1 MYAFGGVPVY
11 LDSDVVFADL
21 EGQGQYAPIALEG
34 LLERV
39 QQGGGGGR

>member
-11 LDSDVVFADL
+11 LDSDVVFADFD
-21 EGQGQYAPIALEG
+21 GQGQYAPIALEA

-39 QQGGGGGR
+39 QQSGGR